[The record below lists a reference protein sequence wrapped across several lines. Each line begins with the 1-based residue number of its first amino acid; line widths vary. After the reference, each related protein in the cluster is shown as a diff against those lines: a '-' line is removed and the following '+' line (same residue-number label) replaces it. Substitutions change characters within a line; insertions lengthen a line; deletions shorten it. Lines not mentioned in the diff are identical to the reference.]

1 MKKEQY
7 LKIIDVLS
15 NSLVERDLTISCNKY
30 EIERLKVQLK
40 KLEEKMSCEKND

>member
-15 NSLVERDLTISCNKY
+15 NSLVDAEMTITYNKY
-30 EIERLKVQLK
+30 EIERLKDKLS
-40 KLEEKMSCEKND
+40 KLEEEMSCENN

>member
-15 NSLVERDLTISCNKY
+15 NSLVDKELTISCNQY
-30 EIERLKVQLK
+30 EIERLKEQLI
-40 KLEEKMSCEKND
+40 KLEEKMSREKND